1 MYVFILQNGVICVLF
16 VLAFLT
22 GGITNAFYASEN
34 GSLHFDLCIDF
45 STVDDD
51 EFCNDLERVVAA
63 EGASAV
69 S

>member
-1 MYVFILQNGVICVLF
+1 MYVFILQNGIICVLF
-16 VLAFLT
+16 VLAFLG
-22 GGITNAFYASEN
+22 GGILNAIYASEN
-34 GSLHFDLCIDF
+34 GNLSFDLCSGSDTI
-45 STVDDD
+45 DD